1 MFDISKRGSG
11 RQEGS
16 VDDELEQDRLGSAPR
31 AGSPAAAAP
40 AASSSPGARVREA
53 AIIGPSIHINGDLRG
68 EEDLVIE
75 GTVSGTIHLQ
85 DNGLTV
91 GSNGKVRAEVHA
103 KSIVV
108 DGTLEGDLYG
118 SERVAIRKSGEV
130 RGNIV
135 SPRVSLDDGGRFK
148 GTVEMDQ
155 EAVDKAFGTSGRGS
169 RASGPAR
176 DDAAGGTATAK
187 ESGSGE
193 AAAGSGATG
202 SAAAGSGSSSG
213 SSGSAAG
220 STSPGKGGESSASA
234 AGGKR

>member
-11 RQEGS
+11 RQEET
-16 VDDELEQDRLGSAPR
+16 VDDELEQDRLGTPPRSGAASAP
-31 AGSPAAAAP
+31 AP
-40 AASSSPGARVREA
+40 STGARVREA
-53 AIIGPSIHINGDLRG
+53 AIIGPSIHIEGDLRG

-75 GTVSGTIHLQ
+75 GTVAGTIHLR

-118 SERVAIRKSGEV
+118 SERVAIRKSGQV

-148 GTVEMDQ
+148 GTIEMDQ
-155 EAVDKAFGTSGRGS
+155 QAVDKAFGNTGRAAPAPKAEPGKSESGRS
-169 RASGPAR
+169 
-176 DDAAGGTATAK
+176 
-187 ESGSGE
+187 E
-193 AAAGSGATG
+193 AATPAAATESAGSGGQQT
-202 SAAAGSGSSSG
+202 G
-213 SSGSAAG
+213 SSGSQQATGKSG
-220 STSPGKGGESSASA
+220 SDTASA

>member
-16 VDDELEQDRLGSAPR
+16 VDDELEQDRLGTPPRSGAP
-31 AGSPAAAAP
+31 ATPAAP
-40 AASSSPGARVREA
+40 APGARVREA
-53 AIIGPSIHINGDLRG
+53 AIIGPSIHIEGDLRG

-75 GTVSGTIHLQ
+75 GTVSGTIHLR

-108 DGTLEGDLYG
+108 DGSLEGDLYG
-118 SERVAIRKSGEV
+118 SERVAIRKSGQV

-155 EAVDKAFGTSGRGS
+155 QAVDKAFGNTGRGTT
-169 RASGPAR
+169 AGTPAR
-176 DDAAGGTATAK
+176 EDAGKADAAKAT
-187 ESGSGE
+187 
-193 AAAGSGATG
+193 GSGAAAPAGGARTASGQDASAGG
-202 SAAAGSGSSSG
+202 SEAA
-213 SSGSAAG
+213 
-220 STSPGKGGESSASA
+220 GKGGEGSASA